1 MSMSIYT
8 AQKRETTALYALV
21 RSRQTVSNVAYSVAI
36 VVLSL
41 SCLTDEYQLIL
52 KPITNYSHQTHSH
65 VCAVLLIKTCL
76 SDNISCRW
84 SSGVE
89 NVASFTA
96 SGNNARFRR
105 LLKSHFV

>member
-1 MSMSIYT
+1 MSIYT

-21 RSRQTVSNVAYSVAI
+21 RSKQTFSNVAYSVAI
-36 VVLSL
+36 VVLAL
-41 SCLTDEYQLIL
+41 SHLTDEYQL
-52 KPITNYSHQTHSH
+52 ITNYSHQTHSH

-89 NVASFTA
+89 NVASFIA
-96 SGNNARFRR
+96 SG
-105 LLKSHFV
+105 K